1 MAISNE
7 DGLERLFF
15 ELASGSRLGILKTLQ
30 VKDLKMQEL
39 AKKLDLTDTET
50 CRQLQRLSEARLIQ
64 KKVDAT
70 YRITPYAKLVLDN
83 CSSLGFI
90 SKFRDYFLNHN
101 AMLLPIEFR
110 ARLKELSECT
120 LISVTL
126 DHINKTTEM
135 FLGAKKQIDTVVLG
149 SVALIDILRKRSEEG
164 VKIRWLMQESFI
176 QDASTVL
183 SSWKQFPE
191 IRTTPMAIGYIVV
204 TDRAASLTIRDNNG
218 AMSYSSFYGEDAST
232 LKWMQDL
239 FGYEFERAKP
249 WHLASSIRSVVK

>member
-1 MAISNE
+1 MAISNQ
-7 DGLERLFF
+7 DGVERLFF
-15 ELASGSRLGILKTLQ
+15 ELASESRLGILKTLQ
-30 VKDLKMQEL
+30 GKDLKMQEL

-50 CRQLQRLSEARLIQ
+50 CRQLQRLSEARLVE

-101 AMLLPIEFR
+101 ALLLPIEFR
-110 ARLKELSECT
+110 ARLRELSGCT

-135 FLGAKKQIDTVVLG
+135 FWKAEKHIDTVVLG
-149 SVALIDILRKRSEEG
+149 SVALIDILRRRSEEG
-164 VKIRWLMQESFI
+164 VKIRWLIQESFVPDV
-176 QDASTVL
+176 QSVL
-183 SSWKQFPE
+183 SSWKRFPE
-191 IRTTPMAIGYIVV
+191 IRTTPLALGYIVV
-204 TDRAASLTIRDNNG
+204 TDKAGSLTIREMNG
-218 AMSYSSFYGEDAST
+218 AMSYSSFYGEDAAT

-239 FGYEFERAKP
+239 FDYEFERAKS
-249 WHLASSIRSVVK
+249 WHP